1 MDNNDLIIKLS
12 IGIAS
17 GFIGWLLAQVTS
29 LVKDWAKARKIKALL
44 FEELHD
50 IDREMER
57 VMTSC
62 ARDLQI
68 YGAKGVGNSA
78 CVSVSNYIF
87 SNYYKDALLSLN
99 QNQRISYQLIHSLI
113 RSLNEGL
120 DSIRKLTAEI
130 QKHHQKNG
138 TTEETVM
145 FGREWGEMIKAEYR
159 NSAAIRWHVRYHI
172 DNKCNPDLS
181 LMTEGHKNY
190 LKFLAEVE
198 NEANKLI
205 KSGESIDRE
214 QFEEIYTPSSFG
226 N

>member
-1 MDNNDLIIKLS
+1 MDNNDLIIKLG

-44 FEELHD
+44 LEELGD

-78 CVSVSNYIF
+78 CIGVSNYIF
-87 SNYYKDALLSLN
+87 SNYYKDALLYLN

-113 RSLNEGL
+113 RSLNDGL
-120 DSIRKLTAEI
+120 DSIRSRTTEI

-138 TTEETVM
+138 TTEEIVI
-145 FGREWGEMIKAEYR
+145 FGKEWGEMIKAEYI
-159 NSAAIRWHVRYHI
+159 NSAAIRWHIRYHI
-172 DNKCNPDLS
+172 DNKCDPDLS
-181 LMTEGHKNY
+181 PMTDGHKNY

-198 NEANKLI
+198 SEANKLI
-205 KSGESIDRE
+205 KSGESIDRKK
-214 QFEEIYTPSSFG
+214 FEEIYSPSSFG

>member
-1 MDNNDLIIKLS
+1 MNNNDLIIKLA
-12 IGIAS
+12 IGLSS
-17 GFIGWLLAQVTS
+17 GVIGWVLAQITS
-29 LVKDWAKARKIKALL
+29 LFKDWIKARKIKTLL
-44 FEELHD
+44 LEELHD

-68 YGAKGVGNSA
+68 YGAKCIGNST
-78 CVSVSNYIF
+78 CISVSNYIF
-87 SNYYKDALLSLN
+87 SNYYKDALLYLN

-113 RSLNEGL
+113 HQLNESLN
-120 DSIRKLTAEI
+120 SIRTLTTVI

-138 TTEETVM
+138 TTEETAIL
-145 FGREWGEMIKAEYR
+145 GKEWGEMIKAEFI
-159 NSAAIRWHVRYHI
+159 NAAAIRWHARHHI

-190 LKFLAEVE
+190 LKFLVEVE
-198 NEANKLI
+198 IEANTLI
-205 KSGESIDRE
+205 KSGQSIDRKE
-214 QFEEIYTPSSFG
+214 FERIYSPSDFE

>member
-1 MDNNDLIIKLS
+1 MDNKELFIKLG
-12 IGIAS
+12 IVIAS

-44 FEELHD
+44 LEELRD
-50 IDREMER
+50 IDRETER

-68 YGAKGVGNSA
+68 YGAKGVGNSS
-78 CVSVSNYIF
+78 CVGVSNYIF

-113 RSLNEGL
+113 RGLNEGL
-120 DSIRKLTAEI
+120 DNIRSLTIEI

-138 TTEETVM
+138 TTEETVL
-145 FGREWGEMIKAEYR
+145 FGKEWGEMIKAEYS
-159 NSAAIRWHVRYHI
+159 NAASIRWHARYHL

-181 LMTEGHKNY
+181 PMTEGHENY
-190 LKFLAEVE
+190 LKFLVEVE
-198 NEANKLI
+198 SEANKLM
-205 KSGESIDRE
+205 KSGESIDRKK
-214 QFEEIYTPSSFG
+214 FEEIYSPSSFG

>member
-1 MDNNDLIIKLS
+1 MDNTDLIIKLG

-44 FEELHD
+44 LEELRD
-50 IDREMER
+50 VDREMER
-57 VMTSC
+57 VMTSS

-78 CVSVSNYIF
+78 CIGVSNYIF

-120 DSIRKLTAEI
+120 DSIRSLTTEI

-138 TTEETVM
+138 TTEETVV
-145 FGREWGEMIKAEYR
+145 FGKEWGEMIKAEYI

-172 DNKCNPDLS
+172 DNECNPDLS
-181 LMTEGHKNY
+181 SMTEGHKNY

-198 NEANKLI
+198 SEANKLI
-205 KSGESIDRE
+205 KSGESIDRKK
-214 QFEEIYTPSSFG
+214 FEEIYSPSSFG